1 VAGVSGWR
9 QAVAELARPG
19 RTDVPG
25 RWLWRVG
32 CLSVAAAVVAC
43 NLVGALAVVL
53 IATAIVP
60 QPPLRDAGHIQAQNL
75 AVAAGYVVF
84 AVVTGVVVGTRGL
97 WRLRDWLI
105 NDAAPT
111 VDDQRRVLRA
121 PLRLFLVQVALWAA
135 AAVLFAALD
144 ARYSAVLAGR
154 VAAAIVLTGLSTAAC
169 AYLLTERIMRP
180 AAARALAGGIPE
192 PLAVPGAV
200 SRVVLAWLL
209 GTGVPVAGLVA
220 IGLVELTGGRIDP
233 GALGRDAAVLG
244 GIALSVGLFC
254 VVLAAR
260 AIADPIEEV
269 RTGLAQVESGDFGI
283 HLPVYDGSQL
293 GRLQIGFNQ
302 MAAGLAERERIR
314 HALGVYLDPDVAAR
328 IVEEGVRLEGEEV
341 EVTVLFIDVRDFTA
355 FAEARPAREV
365 VAALNQLFDRVVPL
379 VHAQGGL
386 VDKFVGDGLLAVF
399 GAPRR
404 LHDHADRAI
413 GAALAI
419 TEALRGS
426 ELQVGA
432 ELNSGTVV
440 AGNVGGAGR
449 FEFSVIGDV
458 VNTAAR
464 VEAAT
469 RQTGDTI
476 LLTED
481 TRRLARQSSY
491 QFTPRSDIR
500 LKGKAATVRLY
511 TPSQVTSSG

>member
-1 VAGVSGWR
+1 VTGVSAWR
-9 QAVAELARPG
+9 QAVLEVARPG
-19 RTDVPG
+19 RTGVPG
-25 RWLWRVG
+25 RWLWRLG
-32 CLSVAAAVVAC
+32 CVSVAAAVVVC
-43 NLVGALAVVL
+43 NLVGAVAVVL

-60 QPPLRDAGHIQAQNL
+60 YPPLRGAGHLRALNL
-75 AVAAGYVVF
+75 AVAAGYVVV
-84 AVVTGVVVGTRGL
+84 AVLAGVVVGTRGL

-105 NDAAPT
+105 NDKAPT
-111 VDDQRRVLRA
+111 TDDQRRVLRA
-121 PLRLFLVQVALWAA
+121 PLRLFLVQITLWAA

-144 ARYSAVLAGR
+144 ARYSTIVASR

-169 AYLLTERIMRP
+169 AYLLVERIMRA
-180 AAARALAGGIPE
+180 AAARALANGIPE
-192 PLAVPGAV
+192 RLAVPGAV
-200 SRVVLAWLL
+200 SRVVLAWML

-220 IGLVELTGGRIDP
+220 IGVLQLADGHITA

-244 GIALSVGLFC
+244 GVALSVGLFS

-260 AIADPIEEV
+260 AIADPVDEV
-269 RTGLAQVESGDFGI
+269 RVGLAKVETGDFGI

-293 GRLQIGFNQ
+293 GRLQIGFNR

-328 IVEEGVRLEGEEV
+328 VVEEGVQLEGEEV
-341 EVTVLFIDVRDFTA
+341 EVTVLFLDVRDFTA

-379 VHAQGGL
+379 VHAHGGL

-404 LHDHADRAI
+404 LHDHAGQAI

-419 TEALRGS
+419 ARALEGS
-426 ELQVGA
+426 GLLVGA
-432 ELNSGTVV
+432 GLNSGTVV

-469 RQTGDTI
+469 RQTGDAI

-481 TRRLARQSSY
+481 TKRLARQPGY
-491 QFTPRSDIR
+491 RFAPRSDIH
-500 LKGKAATVRLY
+500 LKGKAAAVRLY
-511 TPSQVTSSG
+511 APSRLET